1 MLPQRRFRKGWAAAT
16 LVVVLASVL
25 VADALVLGTSAQADP
40 ASELDAATT
49 ELAVIRQRIDQA
61 TEEREALEGQLG
73 ALFARIDANRRSI
86 ESSRA
91 RSATALE
98 EADALTTELGT
109 VQLAL
114 DRRAAVVY
122 MQGPATGLQFVL
134 GASTMAE
141 AQEAVVFAGAV
152 ARSDRELIDALVER
166 KARLRT
172 RRHELADLTAR
183 LREAR
188 ERLETHA
195 SAAADSLQRQQELI
209 AQLERDESDAQ
220 ALIAQLAELQQR
232 ALAESESEDPP
243 PDPSSPPTPAPE
255 PSPEPE
261 PSPTPPPEPPP
272 PPPDPGPG
280 AVQQLIVD
288 YFTPQG
294 PDQVEIALCVAEH
307 ESHFDPNAQNPYS
320 GAAGVFQFM
329 PEVWPSLSEAAGW
342 GGSSVFDAEANVAV
356 AAWTVQ
362 HYGWSPWAAQS
373 DVCGF

>member
-1 MLPQRRFRKGWAAAT
+1 VA
-16 LVVVLASVL
+16 VLAGAL
-25 VADALVLGTSAQADP
+25 LADALVQATSAWADP
-40 ASELDAATT
+40 GSELDAART
-49 ELAVIRQRIDQA
+49 ELAVISQRIDKA
-61 TEEREALEGQLG
+61 TDEREALEAQLA
-73 ALFARIDANRRSI
+73 ALFARIDANRRSL

-91 RSATALE
+91 RSATAVE
-98 EADALTTELGT
+98 ETEALTTEVAT
-109 VQLAL
+109 VQSAL
-114 DRRAAVVY
+114 DRRAAEVY

-141 AQEAVVFAGAV
+141 AQQAVVFVGAV
-152 ARSDRELIDALVER
+152 ARSDRELIDGLVER

-172 RRHELADLTAR
+172 RRLELADLTAR

-188 ERLETHA
+188 EGLEAEA
-195 SAAADSLQRQQELI
+195 SAVADSLQRQRALI
-209 AQLERDESDAQ
+209 AQLEQDKSDAQ
-220 ALIAQLAELQQR
+220 ALIVRLAELQQQ
-232 ALAESESEDPP
+232 ALAEAAAEGAAESQDPS
-243 PDPSSPPTPAPE
+243 PDPSPPPSPDPE
-255 PSPEPE
+255 PWPEPE
-261 PSPTPPPEPPP
+261 PSPPPPPDPPP

-294 PDQVEIALCVAEH
+294 SNQVEIALCVAEH

-329 PEVWPSLSEAAGW
+329 PQVWPSLSEAAGW